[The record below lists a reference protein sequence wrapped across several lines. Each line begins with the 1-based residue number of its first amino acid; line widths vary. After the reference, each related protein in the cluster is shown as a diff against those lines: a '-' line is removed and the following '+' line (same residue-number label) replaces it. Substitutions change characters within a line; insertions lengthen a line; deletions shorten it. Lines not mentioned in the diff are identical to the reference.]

1 MDDEALE
8 RKKRAKLSSLILS
21 FENILDIEDR
31 IATEIFTYNKVINNR
46 DEIINNISLSDV
58 NKVLSNI
65 SLDNKSIL
73 KIKGE

>member
-1 MDDEALE
+1 M
-8 RKKRAKLSSLILS
+8 I
-21 FENILDIEDR
+21 
-31 IATEIFTYNKVINNR
+31 YNKVINNR